1 MTSLYRLLI
10 GKIFIIAG
18 LISPIFAASAQSIN
32 QNWKHDL
39 TASLQQ
45 FLQCTSSA
53 PNSKPCTSYTAES
66 LHTVYKI
73 NDFYSSQN
81 KRHMTTNEIA
91 NFLKSSDKWEVLGQ
105 SYDQKTLTTAQE
117 HANAKKAVV
126 AVYLN
131 SAGVGHVVIIT
142 PGELKPSGSWGLSV
156 PSAASFFPIEPEK
169 SFVDKNLSYAFMKQM
184 LKDVVIYGRK
194 Y

>member
-1 MTSLYRLLI
+1 MTLLCKFTI
-10 GKIFIIAG
+10 GRAFMILAMLFFVFSSNG
-18 LISPIFAASAQSIN
+18 QSIN
-32 QNWKHDL
+32 QNWKQDL
-39 TASLQQ
+39 TTSLQQ
-45 FLQCTSSA
+45 FLQCTATSQT
-53 PNSKPCTSYTAES
+53 PKPCTSYTAES

-73 NDFYSSQN
+73 NDFYSAQA

-91 NFLKSSDKWEVLGQ
+91 TFLKSSDKWEVLGQ
-105 SYDQKTLTTAQE
+105 SYDQKTLTAAQE

-126 AVYLN
+126 AVYVN
-131 SAGVGHVVIIT
+131 SAGVGHVVLIT
-142 PGELKPSGSWGLSV
+142 PGELRPSGSWGLSV
-156 PSAASFFPIEPEK
+156 PSAASFFTVEPEK